1 MFLLPKNDEIWQ
13 PELKR
18 SIGIQILLTVIVVCK
33 ICVGRL
39 PLLLCAGILFLLL
52 WRRVGVLSAQIKS
65 ISEGNIEYPS
75 LIEIIDSLMIL
86 EQVLICWGAYLLIT
100 YMIEHHGHLNLIDC
114 ITLSLLLSQ
123 TLFVLLLVI
132 QQIFVSFFFTTCV
145 GHGFFLFSV
154 LLRFFAGARTLL
166 VSFIWFDSLTNFV
179 EFNAFFLQASYIL
192 FKSIFL
198 IMWIIDFV
206 KLLFSKD
213 FPPEFG
219 TRYEKDG
226 FTCPV
231 CLENV
236 LFYITL
242 PCGHHFCLN
251 CFCKWGAIQLTCPV
265 CRNEFS
271 SWIHQVE
278 FDQLIPI
285 SLVIF

>member
-1 MFLLPKNDEIWQ
+1 MFLLPKKDDIWR
-13 PELKR
+13 PESKR
-18 SIGIQILLTVIVVCK
+18 SIGIHIFLSVIIVCK

-39 PLLLCAGILFLLL
+39 PLILCAGLVFLLL
-52 WRRVGVLSAQIKS
+52 WRRVDILSSQIKS
-65 ISEGNIEYPS
+65 ISEGSIEYPS
-75 LIEIIDSLMIL
+75 LIRIIDSLMIL
-86 EQVLICWGAYLLIT
+86 EQVSIGWSGYLLVT
-100 YMIEHHGHLNLIDC
+100 YMIEHHGSLSLIDC
-114 ITLSLLLSQ
+114 IALSFLFSQ
-123 TLFVLLLVI
+123 TLFLLLLLI
-132 QQIFVSFFFTTCV
+132 QQTFVSFFFTTCV

-154 LLRFFAGARTLL
+154 LPRFFAGARTFL
-166 VSFIWFDSLTNFV
+166 VSFIWFDSLTVFS
-179 EFNAFFLQASYIL
+179 EFHPILMQTSYII

-198 IMWIIDFV
+198 LIWIIDFI
-206 KLLFSKD
+206 KLLLSKD

-219 TRYEKDG
+219 TRFEKKG

-251 CFCKWGAIQLTCPV
+251 CFCKWGSIQLTCPV
-265 CRNEFS
+265 CRTEFS

>member
-1 MFLLPKNDEIWQ
+1 MFLLPKKDDIWR
-13 PELKR
+13 PESKR
-18 SIGIQILLTVIVVCK
+18 SIGVHIFLSVIIVCK

-39 PLLLCAGILFLLL
+39 PLILCAGLVFLLL
-52 WRRVGVLSAQIKS
+52 WRRVDILSSQIKS
-65 ISEGNIEYPS
+65 ISEGSIEYPS
-75 LIEIIDSLMIL
+75 LIRIIDSLMIL
-86 EQVLICWGAYLLIT
+86 EQVSIGWSGYLLVT
-100 YMIEHHGHLNLIDC
+100 YMIEHHGSLSLIDC
-114 ITLSLLLSQ
+114 IALSFLFSQ
-123 TLFVLLLVI
+123 TLFLLLLLI

-154 LLRFFAGARTLL
+154 LPRFFAGARTFL
-166 VSFIWFDSLTNFV
+166 VSFIWFDSLTVFS
-179 EFNAFFLQASYIL
+179 EFHPILMQTSYII

-198 IMWIIDFV
+198 LIWIIDFI
-206 KLLFSKD
+206 KLLLSKD

-219 TRYEKDG
+219 TRFEKKS

-251 CFCKWGAIQLTCPV
+251 CFCKWGSIQLTCPV
-265 CRNEFS
+265 CRTEFS